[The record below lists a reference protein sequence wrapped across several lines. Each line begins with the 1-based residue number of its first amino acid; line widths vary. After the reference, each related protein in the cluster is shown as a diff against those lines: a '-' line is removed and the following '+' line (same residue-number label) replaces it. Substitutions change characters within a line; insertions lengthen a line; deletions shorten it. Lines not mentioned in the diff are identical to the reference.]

1 MEFPYSFTMCPR
13 EFLIHSVLQ
22 LFPLS
27 NGANSIYP
35 TCFRGK
41 VRLLYPGKCKKKKYK
56 TLLFS
61 KKFQH
66 ISPGEY
72 EQRLKGQAD
81 WIHTLETSFTG
92 KSHNLSGPQFPH
104 L

>member
-1 MEFPYSFTMCPR
+1 MEQIQYTLLALGGKSD
-13 EFLIHSVLQ
+13 
-22 LFPLS
+22 
-27 NGANSIYP
+27 
-35 TCFRGK
+35 CFIQ
-41 VRLLYPGKCKKKKYK
+41 VNAKKKKYK